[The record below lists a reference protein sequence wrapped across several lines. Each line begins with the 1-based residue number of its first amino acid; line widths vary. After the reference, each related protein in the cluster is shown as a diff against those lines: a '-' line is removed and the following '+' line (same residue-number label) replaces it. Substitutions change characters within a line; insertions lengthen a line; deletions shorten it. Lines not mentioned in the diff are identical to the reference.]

1 MYSLACFIVRFARWV
16 GTFARRY
23 READQQSLL
32 HVPHTLLMDR
42 TIVIGHV
49 HCCSIQFDVR
59 GSYRTTWK
67 RYNRRPPPDSTG
79 YLDFDCAVTA
89 ECHSY
94 NVRGTTWYNMWTS
107 SITHSSPSH
116 QPTSTSSCRDEWRR
130 PAAQQTVVGKGQEAS
145 SIPYHHSLL
154 SIISWHRY

>member
-1 MYSLACFIVRFARWV
+1 
-16 GTFARRY
+16 
-23 READQQSLL
+23 
-32 HVPHTLLMDR
+32 MDR

-49 HCCSIQFDVR
+49 YCCSIQFDVR

-89 ECHSY
+89 KCHSY

-130 PAAQQTVVGKGQEAS
+130 PAAQQPSRRSWEKAKKHQASHTIIRCCQSFLGIDIDVNLNLTAS
-145 SIPYHHSLL
+145 SAAFYPCGP
-154 SIISWHRY
+154 RDGFVCE

>member
-1 MYSLACFIVRFARWV
+1 
-16 GTFARRY
+16 
-23 READQQSLL
+23 
-32 HVPHTLLMDR
+32 MDR

-49 HCCSIQFDVR
+49 YCYSIQFDVR

-67 RYNRRPPPDSTG
+67 RYNRRPPSDSTG

-107 SITHSSPSH
+107 SITHSSPS

-130 PAAQQTVVGKGQEAS
+130 PAAQQTVVGNQASHTIIRCCQSFLGIDIDVNLNLTAS
-145 SIPYHHSLL
+145 SAAFYPCGPRDGSCPMFCL
-154 SIISWHRY
+154 